1 MVYVTIHAAWM
12 ILAVI
17 IGTVSGYLGLL
28 RATQRAGGGRSALP
42 GRFNLRLH
50 KWTGAVYYVMLLMG
64 IIGGLLM
71 ARFILGTWG
80 GFWEWHAW
88 LGIAIAVLYAVA
100 AWVGLGL
107 LRRPAGAKRA
117 RPIAHMILNFTAC
130 TLIAVQ
136 IALALYYAWIQPN
149 T

>member
-1 MVYVTIHAAWM
+1 MVYVTIHAVWM
-12 ILAVI
+12 ILAVTAGI
-17 IGTVSGYLGLL
+17 IAGYLGLV
-28 RATQRAGGGRSALP
+28 RATQGQGGKSALP

-50 KWTGAVYYVMLLMG
+50 KWTGAVYYIMLFVG
-64 IIGGLLM
+64 ILGGLLM
-71 ARFILGTWG
+71 ARFFLGEWG
-80 GFWEWHAW
+80 GFWVWHLR

-130 TLIAVQ
+130 TLIGLQ
-136 IALALYYAWIQPN
+136 IALAVYYAWVWPN
-149 T
+149 A

>member
-1 MVYVTIHAAWM
+1 MVYVEIHAAWM

-28 RATQRAGGGRSALP
+28 RATQRAGGGSPLP

-50 KWTGAVYYVMLLMG
+50 KWTGAVYYVMLLVG
-64 IIGGLLM
+64 IVGGFLM
-71 ARFILGTWG
+71 TRFVLGPWG
-80 GFWEWHAW
+80 GFWEWHLR

-107 LRRPAGAKRA
+107 LKRPAGGKRA

-136 IALALYYAWIQPN
+136 IALALYHVLVRPYL
-149 T
+149 

>member
-12 ILAVI
+12 IVAVI
-17 IGTVSGYLGLL
+17 IGTVSGYVGLL
-28 RATQRAGGGRSALP
+28 RATQGQGGRSALP

-50 KWTGAVYYVMLLMG
+50 KWTGAVYYIMLFVG
-64 IIGGLLM
+64 IVGGLLM
-71 ARFILGTWG
+71 ARFILGPWG
-80 GFWEWHAW
+80 GFWEWHAR
-88 LGIAIAVLYAVA
+88 LGIAIAVLYGVA

-107 LRRPAGAKRA
+107 VRRPAGAKRG

-136 IALALYYAWIQPN
+136 IALAVYYVWIQPN
-149 T
+149 A